1 MASASEVISILIKAD
16 GASAR
21 RELEKV
27 GATAKR
33 EMDKADKATR
43 NWSATFTKTGAQL
56 VGAAAVGAVGLYKLG
71 TVASDL
77 GESMNKSTVI
87 FDEASASVEAFAD
100 SASKIGLSKRAALD
114 AASGFGTL
122 FVGVGKS
129 EREAAEFSTTLTG
142 LAADLASFNN
152 TSVDDAVLALG
163 AGLRGEAEP
172 LRRFGVLLDEA
183 TLKQKALE
191 LGLIS
196 TTTGPLSQAVKVQ
209 ASYAAILEQTTKQ
222 QGDFGRT
229 SDSLANQQRKLS
241 AEWENLQ
248 AQLGTGVLPLLT
260 QVTGSLSGVLQT
272 VTGLPD
278 PVKKVAG
285 SLAGIAV
292 VSAAAG
298 GAMLLAAGQARR
310 LRDALTQVGTDGS
323 RSLNKVGK
331 AAAGLAAV
339 GAAVE
344 LGKVLKDIFVGTEPD
359 TKEVEG
365 QLRAI
370 GSALFSVTDDAETTR
385 QKIRALDR
393 EFAAFVVRGP
403 EIEAL
408 NLAGLQQ
415 DLDNGVVSANDLNT
429 ALLGTEKQF
438 RAFIDRIDS
447 SDPET
452 EALESWR
459 RELQLAAEQTV
470 TAQRAAGDYTSAQV
484 DAATA
489 ATRAEDGTTVWTLA
503 LQTLTG
509 DLAAATEATTSL
521 RTEQRKMFEDV
532 TNRRDAILGQRDAYR
547 GITQAQIAAAQ
558 AQDDLTV
565 AQSDYNAAVNEFGPD
580 SREARDAQ
588 RDLQLAFINVS
599 SSSDDAKQAIIDYAE
614 EFGGTKADAGPR
626 AIQKTVDALSSVRDK
641 LAPGSPL
648 RQYLDT
654 YIQDLKERIPT
665 EVATKL
671 RLDVETNFASGSGG
685 GPVVIRRAAGGPTKA
700 GAEYRVNEF
709 GQEFFRP
716 SVPGIV
722 IPSHKPGQSSGSGS
736 VTHVVVNIQG
746 DVNTEIDFERKVRAA
761 LASTGRRGG

>member
-27 GATAKR
+27 GDTAKR
-33 EMDKADKATR
+33 EMGKADKATR
-43 NWSATFTKTGAQL
+43 NWSATFTKTGTQL
-56 VGAAAVGAVGLYKLG
+56 VAGAAVGAVGLYKLG
-71 TVASDL
+71 EAASDL
-77 GESMNKSTVI
+77 GESVNKSSVI

-129 EREAAEFSTTLTG
+129 ETEAAEFSKTLTG

-152 TSVDDAVLALG
+152 TTVDEAVTALG

-183 TLKQKALE
+183 TLKQQALE
-191 LGLIS
+191 MGLIS
-196 TTTGPLSQAVKVQ
+196 TTSGTLPQSIKVQ
-209 ASYAAILEQTTKQ
+209 AAYGAILEQTTRQ
-222 QGDFGRT
+222 QGDFART

-248 AQLGTGVLPLLT
+248 AQLGSGVLPLLT
-260 QVTGSLSGVLQT
+260 QVTGSLSGVLET

-285 SLAGIAV
+285 SLAGVAV

-310 LRDALTQVGTDGS
+310 LRDALTQVGADGS

-344 LGKVLKDIFVGTEPD
+344 LGKVLKDIFVGTAPD

-385 QKIRALDR
+385 QKILALDR

-415 DLDNGVVSANDLNT
+415 DLDNGVVSAHDLNV
-429 ALLGTEKQF
+429 ALLGTEDQF

-452 EALESWR
+452 KALESWR

-470 TAQRAAGDYTSAQV
+470 TAQRAAGDYTAAQV
-484 DAATA
+484 EAATA
-489 ATRAEDGTTVWTLA
+489 ATRAEGGTTVWTLA

-509 DLAAATEATTSL
+509 DLNAATEATTSL

-532 TNRRDAILGQRDAYR
+532 TNRRDAILGQRDAVR
-547 GITQAQIAAAQ
+547 GVTESQLDLAD
-558 AQDDLTV
+558 AQDDLTT
-565 AQSDYNAAVNEFGPD
+565 AQDDYNAAVKEFGPE
-580 SREARDAQ
+580 SREALAAQ
-588 RDLQLAFINVS
+588 RAVQRAFIDVS
-599 SSSDDAKQAIIDYAE
+599 AASDGAKGSVVKLAE
-614 EFGGTKADAGPR
+614 EFLGDNPGPR
-626 AIQKTVDALSSVRDK
+626 AIQKTIDKLEGVRDT
-641 LAPGSPL
+641 LAPDSPL
-648 RQYLDT
+648 RQYLDK
-654 YIQDLKERIPT
+654 YIRELTESIPD

-671 RLDVETNFASGSGG
+671 RLDISTNYASGAGTGNEVVIRQASG
-685 GPVVIRRAAGGPTKA
+685 GPVKA
-700 GAEYRVNEF
+700 GMEYRVNEF

-722 IPSHKPGQSSGSGS
+722 IPSHKANQSSGGGS
-736 VTHVVVNIQG
+736 FTHVVVNIQG